1 MEILIPDLI
10 RKVPERKIKT
20 RETLEKKIGAIREC
34 VDRPQTKRAY
44 RRAKIYAKALL
55 NIGFITAEHFEEAVD
70 EARKIRKSR
79 SQEIK
84 AEDAEKDKYKTG
96 TVAGVSLMLLPAA
109 YGIGLVIGH
118 LLSGPFPS
126 EAYDTLRYVI
136 GLIVLGHILVRSNGG
151 YRKALSLIRRNI
163 LRTLIGFSGATVVIT
178 VSTMLTRHVA

>member
-20 RETLEKKIGAIREC
+20 RETLEKKVEAIRGC
-34 VDRPQTKRAY
+34 ADRRQAKRAY
-44 RRAKIYAKALL
+44 RRTKIYAQALL
-55 NIGFITAEHFEEAVD
+55 AIGFISTERFEEAVD

-79 SQEIK
+79 SQELK
-84 AEDAEKDKYKTG
+84 AEDAEKDKYKAG

-109 YGIGLVIGH
+109 YGIGLVTGH
-118 LLSGPFPS
+118 LLSGLFPA
-126 EAYDTLRYVI
+126 EAYDILRYVI

-151 YRKALSLIRRNI
+151 YRKALSLVRRNI